1 MFDVIAFDADDTLWH
16 TESQYAAAQE
26 ALKRLLADYAGPEQ
40 IERTLL
46 DVEIRNLQYYG
57 YGIKGFALSLIEAAL
72 DIGED
77 HIRGPDIRR
86 LIDLAKEML
95 TAEVQ
100 LFEHAEEVVSRL
112 AAAYPLMLVTKGDL
126 LDQEL
131 KIDRSGLKPY
141 FRHVEIVSDKTPEIY
156 AALLAKHHIDP
167 ARFLMIGNSLRS
179 DVLPVVALGG
189 WAVHIPY
196 HITWAHEH
204 VSPPAGDRDHYY
216 ELEHLGLLP
225 ALIERLSREEKS

>member
-1 MFDVIAFDADDTLWH
+1 
-16 TESQYAAAQE
+16 
-26 ALKRLLADYAGPEQ
+26 
-40 IERTLL
+40 
-46 DVEIRNLQYYG
+46 
-57 YGIKGFALSLIEAAL
+57 
-72 DIGED
+72 
-77 HIRGPDIRR
+77 
-86 LIDLAKEML
+86 ML

-141 FRHVEIVSDKTPEIY
+141 FRQVEIVSDKTPEIY

-167 ARFLMIGNSLRS
+167 ARFLMVGNSLRS